1 MYTKYPMS
9 DKIKV
14 AIYLDKE
21 LDDFLEKNRGEELKK
36 TQYIRIILRQEMRRK
51 EKKVKPS
58 VTTMKDPFNRLH
70 LYADL
75 IPDDLK
81 EHSELLMEWWPIR
94 KQKGGSC
101 TESVANRIFDKL
113 RSFHIQDRK
122 QALENAITGGWKD
135 LFPIKKSKFEQEAQN
150 VPKPKYFKASENQ
163 LPPTLAELGKTAQ
176 EMMENDGENI

>member
-1 MYTKYPMS
+1 MFLDS
-9 DKIKV
+9 DLIKW
-14 AIYLDKE
+14 LDM
-21 LDDFLEKNRGEELKK
+21 NRDEETSRSALVRILIRKAMKAKSRKK
-36 TQYIRIILRQEMRRK
+36 ANTSTEV
-51 EKKVKPS
+51 KV
-58 VTTMKDPFNRLH
+58 DPFSGS
-70 LYADL
+70 YITADL

-81 EHSELLMEWWPIR
+81 DYSDLLLEWWPIR
-94 KQKGGSC
+94 KQKGGVSS
-101 TESVANRIFDKL
+101 TKVANRIFDKL

-176 EMMENDGENI
+176 EMMENDGKNV